1 MSNEKIL
8 KMDSTIRDSL
18 EFYDKN
24 QELYNVFFNKIKYI
38 KFIDNINMTD
48 EIIFYDENKKIL
60 LESSYEIL
68 GVFLPKTQMWK
79 WSWSIPSFKKKHTFI
94 SRKILEYAFNLDNI
108 KEISLRSDL
117 TNSKIKIINDLQL
130 DIHIALSS
138 YIGKQPLIF
147 KFYNKFEDNTE
158 FTKMDKSNSEQTL
171 QNLESSNKINRT
183 SENLNNISTKNISSN
198 SSSDDDMFKYVS
210 DDDDDE
216 NYMIMYLFILDYK
229 NIII

>member
-1 MSNEKIL
+1 MYLIA
-8 KMDSTIRDSL
+8 
-18 EFYDKN
+18 
-24 QELYNVFFNKIKYI
+24 
-38 KFIDNINMTD
+38 IDN
-48 EIIFYDENKKIL
+48 L
-60 LESSYEIL
+60 
-68 GVFLPKTQMWK
+68 
-79 WSWSIPSFKKKHTFI
+79 
-94 SRKILEYAFNLDNI
+94 FNLDNI
-108 KEISLRSDL
+108 KEIALRSDL

-130 DIHIALSS
+130 DIHIGLSS

-171 QNLESSNKINRT
+171 QNLKSSKKINRT
-183 SENLNNISTKNISSN
+183 SENLNSISTKNISSN